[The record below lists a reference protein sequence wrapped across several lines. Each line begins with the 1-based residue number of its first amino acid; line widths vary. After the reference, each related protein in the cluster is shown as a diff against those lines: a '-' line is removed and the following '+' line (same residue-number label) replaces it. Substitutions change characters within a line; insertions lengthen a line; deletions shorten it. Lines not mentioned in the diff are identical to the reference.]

1 MPRKAR
7 LFASSSG
14 SAARGF
20 LKFRANIPPRWIK
33 NAQKSRK
40 RIEPEIV
47 EALHSMISMRRN
59 RPRAQVALKKANH
72 EFKAVLSR
80 WETAYNKENFYRG
93 IRILLELQ
101 RNGSSK
107 LYASERS
114 GLGSDARDAEVGP
127 TKAPGARRGRWVRER
142 ETPETLP
149 DISPTRFSVPRWD
162 IQTTADASGG

>member
-1 MPRKAR
+1 VPAAVNASKIGLTAVGGPHPGGVVMPRKAR
-7 LFASSSG
+7 LFSSSSG
-14 SAARGF
+14 SAVRGF

-47 EALHSMISMRRN
+47 ETLHSMISMRRN

-107 LYASERS
+107 L
-114 GLGSDARDAEVGP
+114 
-127 TKAPGARRGRWVRER
+127 
-142 ETPETLP
+142 
-149 DISPTRFSVPRWD
+149 
-162 IQTTADASGG
+162 